1 MEIKSTTN
9 LELMMIIIMFMNDY
23 NDDIHS
29 FKRQHLLMNKRGE
42 EEEKKTST
50 MLFILFCL
58 AVLFDKNKTNKV
70 MKMIDLC
77 TEKKKPKS
85 I

>member
-50 MLFILFCL
+50 MIFILFCL
-58 AVLFDKNKTNKV
+58 AVLFDKKQN
-70 MKMIDLC
+70 
-77 TEKKKPKS
+77 
-85 I
+85 